1 MSTGS
6 DVPDVTA
13 ILIARDEGPR
23 IGISLHSLLDSV
35 AAARR
40 TGLRVEQL
48 VVLAEASPATRSALD
63 EVESHGVRL
72 LTLGPDGAADPG
84 AVRNAAVE
92 AAAGEYVAFLDGGSL
107 WSENWVTAAHAV
119 CATGPGRLIAHPEV
133 HWFYEQGR
141 ELYFP
146 PDQDDPGFD
155 PAVLRLGNC
164 WDGQALAP
172 ASVCRD
178 VPFPELGAQAAPGQ
192 LDWDWNV
199 ATLVAGFR
207 HRVVPATINFRR
219 RRPRTLR

>member
-1 MSTGS
+1 MSTGT
-6 DVPDVTA
+6 DILDITA

-23 IGISLHSLLDSV
+23 IGISLHSMLDSV

-40 TGLRVEQL
+40 TGLRVEQV
-48 VVLAEASPATRSALD
+48 VVLADASPGTRWALD

-107 WSENWVTAAHAV
+107 WSENWLAAAHAL
-119 CATGPGRLIAHPEV
+119 CASEPGRLIAHPEI

-146 PDQDDPGFD
+146 PDQDEPGFD

-164 WDGQALAP
+164 WDAQALA
-172 ASVCRD
+172 AATVYRD
-178 VPFPELGAQAAPGQ
+178 VPFVELRQQAAPGQ
-192 LDWDWNV
+192 LDWDWSA
-199 ATLVAGFR
+199 ATIAAGYR
-207 HRVVPATINFRR
+207 HRVVPATISFRR